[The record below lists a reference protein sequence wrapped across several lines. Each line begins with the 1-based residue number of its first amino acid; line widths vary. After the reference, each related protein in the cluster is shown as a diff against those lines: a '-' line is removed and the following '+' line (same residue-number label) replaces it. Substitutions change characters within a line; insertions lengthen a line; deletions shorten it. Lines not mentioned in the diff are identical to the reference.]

1 MQSFLVTVYYQALIK
16 NIYLIETVLFLFN
29 RKSSSIIY
37 ECGTNDVSD
46 HSVESVIDDVKD
58 VIKTTRELNPK
69 IKISITSIPFRSRK
83 LNVGGF
89 NKIKDY
95 NRQLKQ
101 LCMDQNVNF
110 LQLNFEQGDF
120 NINTEKAPTG
130 FREILQTF
138 SLTRA
143 FKPSKTTKQLIQYK
157 KKEFY
162 KMKRQQSLVKTIQY
176 KKLRNK

>member
-1 MQSFLVTVYYQALIK
+1 ANSATVTTSDVKQTSVVRNAIIPGDSLLSSINQK
-16 NIYLIETVLFLFN
+16 YLSHRNCTVLIQS
-29 RKSSSIIY
+29 KSESSSIIY

-110 LQLNFEQGDF
+110 LQLNFEQG
-120 NINTEKAPTG
+120 
-130 FREILQTF
+130 
-138 SLTRA
+138 
-143 FKPSKTTKQLIQYK
+143 
-157 KKEFY
+157 
-162 KMKRQQSLVKTIQY
+162 M
-176 KKLRNK
+176 